1 MIGPEI
7 ENTGSSSSTFMEIN
21 GYALFWKCE
30 GKLDRVLHNR
40 DRDLRVLV
48 GHSNM
53 LQVLMT
59 ALALECRDDPG
70 NDETS
75 FWYCEEYGDK
85 EGKKPDPSTSHL
97 VYAEELDPTNTA
109 ELVEHSIKLSDESSI
124 VEKKKPSGRD
134 QDDSCGLYRKRTDL
148 YACNFAYLA

>member
-1 MIGPEI
+1 
-7 ENTGSSSSTFMEIN
+7 MEIN

-75 FWYCEEYGDK
+75 FWYCEAYGDK

-97 VYAEELDPTNTA
+97 VYAEELDSINTA
-109 ELVEHSIKLSDESSI
+109 ELVEDSIKLSDESPI
-124 VEKKKPSGRD
+124 VEK
-134 QDDSCGLYRKRTDL
+134 RKRTDL
-148 YACNFAYLA
+148 YACNFAYLAWGPSCGTQLIFFEWSFFR